1 MPHPKM
7 KDIEPE
13 AAQVNSNYLYN
24 LNEISDTDCDLIL
37 HMSKKHTLLIID
49 DIVDNLMLLG
59 EAMSSEYKIK
69 VATSGVQGLELA
81 VQNPKP
87 DLILLDIM
95 MPGIDG
101 YEVCRRLKSDSR
113 TRHIPVIFLSAL
125 DKESDELQGLDAG
138 AVDFITK
145 PFKLEVVRARINTQL
160 ELLRMRQQLQTA
172 RLKAEAASQSKS
184 VFLANMSHEIRTPMS
199 AIMGMTDLALEKSS
213 DTQQQSY
220 LETVKLSADS
230 LLALIN
236 DILDFSK
243 IEAGQMELDEHPF
256 LFAEAIEA
264 AMRTVSILS
273 KEKGLEITLEIAPD
287 VPVAVAG
294 DSLRFRQI
302 ILNLLSNAIK
312 FSVKGV
318 IRINVTVEHSEL
330 TTTTLRVSVTD
341 QGIGIKEDKISSVF
355 SAFSQADSSVSRKFG
370 GTGLG
375 LAICRQ
381 LCELMGGTIR
391 VESGYDKGSTFSF
404 AVMFGV
410 TSQEK
415 ILRKKSTNSEIMKIR
430 PIRVLLVEDNA
441 ANRFLIRVVLEKFK
455 HEVIEAVDGIEALHI
470 MLEDHFDLILS
481 DVQMPKLDGYRL
493 TKIIRACEEGKEL
506 DPDLSDKLDSD
517 LISKLRQKLHG
528 KHRLVIS
535 MTANAMSGDK
545 EKCFTAGMDDYLTK
559 PLNQEELAVTLTR
572 WLPTK

>member
-1 MPHPKM
+1 
-7 KDIEPE
+7 
-13 AAQVNSNYLYN
+13 
-24 LNEISDTDCDLIL
+24 
-37 HMSKKHTLLIID
+37 MSEKHTLLIID

-69 VATSGVQGLELA
+69 VATGGVQGLELA

-101 YEVCRRLKSDSR
+101 YEVCRLLKADSR

-199 AIMGMTDLALEKSS
+199 AIMGMTDLALEKAS
-213 DTQQQSY
+213 DPHQRSY
-220 LETVKLSADS
+220 LETVKLSADA

-256 LFAEAIEA
+256 LLAEAIEA

-273 KEKGLEITLEIAPD
+273 KEKGLEISLEIAPD

-312 FSVKGV
+312 FSDKGI
-318 IRINVTVEHSEL
+318 IRITVTLEHAGFE
-330 TTTTLRVSVTD
+330 TTTLRVSVAD
-341 QGIGIKEDKISSVF
+341 QGVGIKKEKISSIF

-381 LCELMGGTIR
+381 LCELMDGSIN
-391 VESGYDKGSTFSF
+391 VESRYGKGSTFSF
-404 AVMFGV
+404 TVMFGA

-415 ILRKKSTNSEIMKIR
+415 IVQQEGTESELMNIR

-455 HEVIEAVDGIEALHI
+455 HEVVEAVDGIEALHI
-470 MLEDHFDLILS
+470 ILENQFDLILT
-481 DVQMPKLDGYRL
+481 DVQMPKLDGYRF
-493 TKIIRACEEGKEL
+493 TQIIRSCEEDKEL
-506 DPDLSDKLDSD
+506 DPGLTEKLDSE
-517 LISKLRQKLHG
+517 LINQLRQQLHG
-528 KHRLVIS
+528 KHRLIIS
-535 MTANAMSGDK
+535 MTANAMSGDR

-559 PLNQEELAVTLTR
+559 PLNQEELAITLNR
-572 WLPTK
+572 WLPTE

>member
-1 MPHPKM
+1 
-7 KDIEPE
+7 
-13 AAQVNSNYLYN
+13 
-24 LNEISDTDCDLIL
+24 
-37 HMSKKHTLLIID
+37 MSKKHTLLIID

-101 YEVCRRLKSDSR
+101 YEVCRRLKADSR

-213 DTQQQSY
+213 DPQQQRY

-256 LFAEAIEA
+256 LLTEAIEA

-273 KEKGLEITLEIAPD
+273 KEKGLEITLEVDPD
-287 VPVAVAG
+287 VPAAVAG

-318 IRINVTVEHSEL
+318 IRINVIVEHSGLE
-330 TTTTLRVSVTD
+330 TTTLRVSVTD

-381 LCELMGGTIR
+381 LCELMGGTIK
-391 VESGYDKGSTFSF
+391 VESEYDKGSTFSF

-415 ILRKKSTNSEIMKIR
+415 ILRKKSTTSEIMKIR

-470 MLEDHFDLILS
+470 MLEDQFDLILS

-493 TKIIRACEEGKEL
+493 TKIVRACEEGKEL
-506 DPDLSDKLDSD
+506 DPDLADKLDSD
-517 LISKLRQKLHG
+517 LISKLRQQLHG

-559 PLNQEELAVTLTR
+559 PLNQEELAVTLNR
-572 WLPTK
+572 WLPTE

>member
-1 MPHPKM
+1 
-7 KDIEPE
+7 
-13 AAQVNSNYLYN
+13 
-24 LNEISDTDCDLIL
+24 
-37 HMSKKHTLLIID
+37 MSEQHTLLIID

-69 VATSGVQGLELA
+69 VATNGVLGLELA
-81 VQNPKP
+81 IQKPKP

-101 YEVCRRLKSDSR
+101 YEVCRRLKVDNR

-160 ELLRMRQQLQTA
+160 ELLQMRQQLQTA

-199 AIMGMTDLALEKSS
+199 AVMGMTDLALEKAS
-213 DTQQQSY
+213 DPQQQSY

-256 LFAEAIEA
+256 VLAETIEA

-273 KEKGLEITLEIAPD
+273 KEKGLDITLEIAPN
-287 VPVAVAG
+287 VPVAVSG

-312 FSVKGV
+312 FSGKG
-318 IRINVTVEHSEL
+318 IICINVALEHTGL
-330 TTTTLRVSVTD
+330 KTTTLRVSVTD
-341 QGIGIKEDKISSVF
+341 QGVGIKDDKISSVF

-381 LCELMGGTIR
+381 LCELMDGSIS
-391 VESGYDKGSTFSF
+391 VESEYGLGSTFSF
-404 AVMFGV
+404 TAVFG
-410 TSQEK
+410 TSSQEK
-415 ILRKKSTNSEIMKIR
+415 IIRPDNTGSEIMNIR
-430 PIRVLLVEDNA
+430 PIRILLVEDNA

-455 HEVIEAVDGIEALHI
+455 HEVVEAVDGIEALHI
-470 MLEDHFDLILS
+470 LLEDQFDLILT
-481 DVQMPKLDGYRL
+481 DVQMPKLDGYRF
-493 TKIIRACEEGKEL
+493 TQIIRACEEGKEL
-506 DPDLSDKLDSD
+506 DPHLAEKIDST
-517 LISKLRQKLHG
+517 LISKLRQKLHA

-559 PLNQEELAVTLTR
+559 PLNQEELAITLNR
-572 WLPTK
+572 WLPSK

>member
-1 MPHPKM
+1 
-7 KDIEPE
+7 
-13 AAQVNSNYLYN
+13 
-24 LNEISDTDCDLIL
+24 
-37 HMSKKHTLLIID
+37 MSEKHTLLIID

-81 VQNPKP
+81 VQEPKP

-101 YEVCRRLKSDSR
+101 YEVCRRLKADTR
-113 TRHIPVIFLSAL
+113 TKHIPVIFLSAL

-160 ELLRMRQQLQTA
+160 ELLRMREQLQTA

-199 AIMGMTDLALEKSS
+199 AIMGMTDLALERATDS
-213 DTQQQSY
+213 QQQSY
-220 LETVKLSADS
+220 LETVKLSADA

-256 LFAEAIEA
+256 LLAEAIEA
-264 AMRTVSILS
+264 AMRTVSILL

-312 FSVKGV
+312 FSEKGI
-318 IRINVTVEHSEL
+318 IRINVTAEHAGPE
-330 TTTTLRVSVTD
+330 TITLRISVAD
-341 QGIGIKEDKISSVF
+341 QGIGIQQDKISSIF

-381 LCELMGGTIR
+381 LCELMDGTIS
-391 VESGYDKGSTFSF
+391 VESEYGHGSTFSF
-404 AVMFGV
+404 TAMFGA
-410 TSQEK
+410 TSQDNIVRPE
-415 ILRKKSTNSEIMKIR
+415 TTGSELLNIR

-455 HEVIEAVDGIEALHI
+455 HEVIEAVDGIEALTI
-470 MLEDHFDLILS
+470 ILDDHFDLILT
-481 DVQMPKLDGYRL
+481 DVQMPKLDGYRF
-493 TKIIRACEEGKEL
+493 TQIIRACEEGKEL
-506 DPDLSDKLDSD
+506 APDLADKLDSD
-517 LISKLRQKLHG
+517 LVSKLRQQLHG

-559 PLNQEELAVTLTR
+559 PLNQEELALTLNR
-572 WLPTK
+572 WLPKE

>member
-1 MPHPKM
+1 
-7 KDIEPE
+7 
-13 AAQVNSNYLYN
+13 
-24 LNEISDTDCDLIL
+24 
-37 HMSKKHTLLIID
+37 MSKKHTLLIID

-69 VATSGVQGLELA
+69 VATGGVQGLELA

-101 YEVCRRLKSDSR
+101 YEVCRRLKADDR
-113 TRHIPVIFLSAL
+113 TRHIPVVFLSAL

-160 ELLRMRQQLQTA
+160 ELLRMRRQLQTA

-184 VFLANMSHEIRTPMS
+184 GFLANMSHEIRTPMS
-199 AIMGMTDLALEKSS
+199 AIMGMTDLALEKAS
-213 DTQQQSY
+213 DPQQRSY
-220 LETVKLSADS
+220 LETVKFSADS

-256 LFAEAIEA
+256 LLAEAIEA

-273 KEKGLEITLEIAPD
+273 KEKGLEIILEIAPD

-312 FSVKGV
+312 FSEKGV
-318 IRINVTVEHSEL
+318 IRINVTSEHVGPE
-330 TTTTLRVSVTD
+330 TTTLRVSVID
-341 QGIGIKEDKISSVF
+341 QGVGIKEDKVGFIF

-381 LCELMGGTIR
+381 LCELMDGTIS
-391 VESGYDKGSTFSF
+391 VASEYGKGSTFSF
-404 AVMFGV
+404 TVMFGA

-415 ILRKKSTNSEIMKIR
+415 IVRKDTTDSETMRIH
-430 PIRVLLVEDNA
+430 PVRVLLVEDNA
-441 ANRFLIRVVLEKFK
+441 ANRFLIRVVLEKFN
-455 HEVIEAVDGIEALHI
+455 HEVVEAVDGIEALHV
-470 MLEDHFDLILS
+470 MLEDQFDLILS
-481 DVQMPKLDGYRL
+481 DVQMPKLDGYRF
-493 TKIIRACEEGKEL
+493 TRIIRACEEGKEL
-506 DPDLSDKLDSD
+506 DPGLAAKLDSN
-517 LISKLRQKLHG
+517 LISQLRQKLHG
-528 KHRLVIS
+528 KHRLIIS

-559 PLNQEELAVTLTR
+559 PLNQEELAVTLSR
-572 WLPTK
+572 WLPNE

>member
-1 MPHPKM
+1 
-7 KDIEPE
+7 
-13 AAQVNSNYLYN
+13 
-24 LNEISDTDCDLIL
+24 
-37 HMSKKHTLLIID
+37 MSKTHTLLIID

-101 YEVCRRLKSDSR
+101 YEVCRRLKADNR
-113 TRHIPVIFLSAL
+113 TKHIPVIFLSAL

-199 AIMGMTDLALEKSS
+199 AIMGMTDLALEKAS
-213 DTQQQSY
+213 DPQQHSY

-256 LFAEAIEA
+256 LLAEAIEA

-273 KEKGLEITLEIAPD
+273 KEKGLEIILEIAPD

-312 FSVKGV
+312 FSEKGV
-318 IRINVTVEHSEL
+318 IRIKVTLEHAGFE
-330 TTTTLRVSVTD
+330 TTTLRVSVID
-341 QGIGIKEDKISSVF
+341 QGVGIQEDKIGFIF

-381 LCELMGGTIR
+381 LCELMDGTIR
-391 VESGYDKGSTFSF
+391 VESEYGKGSTFSF
-404 AVMFGV
+404 VVMFGA
-410 TSQEK
+410 TSQDN
-415 ILRKKSTNSEIMKIR
+415 IRKKNKNSEIMRIR
-430 PIRVLLVEDNA
+430 PVRILLVEDNA

-481 DVQMPKLDGYRL
+481 DVQMPKLDGYRF
-493 TKIIRACEEGKEL
+493 TRIIRACEEGKEL
-506 DPDLSDKLDSD
+506 DPDLADKLDSD
-517 LISKLRQKLHG
+517 LISRLRRQLHG
-528 KHRLVIS
+528 KHRLIIS

-545 EKCFTAGMDDYLTK
+545 EKCFIAGMDDYLTK

-572 WLPTK
+572 WLPTE

>member
-1 MPHPKM
+1 
-7 KDIEPE
+7 
-13 AAQVNSNYLYN
+13 
-24 LNEISDTDCDLIL
+24 
-37 HMSKKHTLLIID
+37 MSKKHTLLIID

-101 YEVCRRLKSDSR
+101 YEVCRRLKADSR

-199 AIMGMTDLALEKSS
+199 AIMGMTDLALEKSF
-213 DTQQQSY
+213 DPQQQSY

-256 LFAEAIEA
+256 LLTEAIEA

-273 KEKGLEITLEIAPD
+273 KEKGLEITLEVDPD
-287 VPVAVAG
+287 VPAAVAG

-330 TTTTLRVSVTD
+330 ATTTLRVSVTD

-391 VESGYDKGSTFSF
+391 VESEYDKGSTFSF

-415 ILRKKSTNSEIMKIR
+415 ILRKKSTNSEIMKIC

-493 TKIIRACEEGKEL
+493 TKIVRACEEGKEL

-559 PLNQEELAVTLTR
+559 PQNQEELAVTLTR

>member
-1 MPHPKM
+1 
-7 KDIEPE
+7 
-13 AAQVNSNYLYN
+13 
-24 LNEISDTDCDLIL
+24 
-37 HMSKKHTLLIID
+37 MSEKHTLLIID
-49 DIVDNLMLLG
+49 DIIDNLMLLG
-59 EAMSSEYKIK
+59 EAMSSKYTIK

-81 VQNPKP
+81 VQEPKP

-101 YEVCRRLKSDSR
+101 YEVCRRLKGDSR

-160 ELLRMRQQLQTA
+160 ELLMMREQLQKA

-199 AIMGMTDLALEKSS
+199 AIMGMTDLALEKAI
-213 DTQQQSY
+213 DPKQRSY

-256 LFAEAIEA
+256 LLAETIEA
-264 AMRTVSILS
+264 AIRTVSILS
-273 KEKGLEITLEIAPD
+273 KEKGLEIILEIDPD
-287 VPVAVAG
+287 VPAAVSG

-312 FSVKGV
+312 FSDKGI
-318 IRINVTVEHSEL
+318 IRITAVSEHAGPE
-330 TTTTLRVSVTD
+330 TTTLRISVAD
-341 QGIGIKEDKISSVF
+341 PGVGIKEEKVGSIF

-381 LCELMGGTIR
+381 LCELMDGSISA
-391 VESGYDKGSTFSF
+391 ESEYGKGSTFSF
-404 AVMFGV
+404 TVMFGAA
-410 TSQEK
+410 SQEK
-415 ILRKKSTNSEIMKIR
+415 VVRQKNMSSEVMRIR
-430 PIRVLLVEDNA
+430 PVRVLLVEDNA

-470 MLEDHFDLILS
+470 MLEDQFDLILT
-481 DVQMPKLDGYRL
+481 DVQMPELDGYRF
-493 TKIIRACEEGKEL
+493 TRIIRACEEGREL
-506 DPDLSDKLDSD
+506 DPDLIKRLDSY
-517 LISKLRQKLHG
+517 LVSKLREQLHG
-528 KHRLVIS
+528 KHRLIIS

-559 PLNQEELAVTLTR
+559 PLNQEELAITLNR
-572 WLPTK
+572 WLPTE